1 MTSPLR
7 GWIGA
12 PLRVIGAVVR
22 ERWRRFLLLS
32 LGGVVAYQLFVFS
45 PFIVFGSFPNYFK
58 MHEAWAGIAESIR
71 LRPPV
76 SELWTLITDQ
86 PVYEFGVQ
94 DRFGFISLQFVATS
108 HTLITMVLL
117 PVLVALSLL
126 LLGRVSSVLKG
137 RPGMAVR
144 VGGVSTATLAG
155 LFGASTSAVACC
167 GASSGPVFLTLLGFG
182 FGTAGA
188 IVDHAEV
195 LEVVG
200 YVLLVGNLLGL
211 AGWIGRHSMRAPVHE
226 DFAARRCLNE

>member
-1 MTSPLR
+1 MTPPLVR
-7 GWIGA
+7 WIEA
-12 PLRVIGAVVR
+12 LLRVIGAVVR
-22 ERWRRFLLLS
+22 DGWRRFLLLS
-32 LGGVVAYQLFVFS
+32 LGGVVAYQLFLLS
-45 PFIVFGSFPNYFK
+45 PFVVFGSFPNYFK
-58 MHEAWAGIAESIR
+58 THEAWAGIVESIR
-71 LRPPV
+71 LRPPL

-117 PVLVALSLL
+117 PLLVALSLL
-126 LLGRVSSVLKG
+126 LLARAWSALEHGGGL
-137 RPGMAVR
+137 AVR
-144 VGGVSTATLAG
+144 VGGVSTSTLAS
-155 LFGASTSAVACC
+155 LFGVSTSAVACC

-195 LEVVG
+195 LEVAG

-211 AGWIGRHSMRAPVHE
+211 AGWIGRHSMRAPVRG